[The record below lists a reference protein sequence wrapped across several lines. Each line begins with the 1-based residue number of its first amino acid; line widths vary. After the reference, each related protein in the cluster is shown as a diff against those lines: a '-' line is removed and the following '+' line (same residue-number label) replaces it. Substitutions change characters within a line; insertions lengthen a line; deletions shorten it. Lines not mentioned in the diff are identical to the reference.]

1 MVLKGILGYIL
12 AKMVLEARELKDT
25 KGYIGVFNGTRGYMR
40 AH

>member
-12 AKMVLEARELKDT
+12 AKMVLEARELDT